1 MPVVPDKKNSIISEQ
16 PSCELT
22 LNIGLYPDVP
32 RLEQFEE
39 TINKAWKKK
48 HPHIELVFQNWWDGG
63 YKKEPQGLDLF
74 IFDGVFLEDYISKGY
89 LLPLKENDIH
99 DFDDLL
105 YYAKEGVKDKDSDE
119 YFGIPQIA
127 CRSLLFYRKDDIEL
141 QNANSLSHLRKVI
154 GKSTFDTVLPPMGE
168 GLMIDFSSQTTN
180 GYYYLEAIEY
190 ISKENLSGDIRVKK
204 RHTQESCPIANIS
217 HLRQLTSMKHASDSN
232 INRAEKFSL
241 GFGRAY
247 VGYSES
253 MTSLNKK
260 TRDEIEFKYLPFS
273 DNDHV
278 SHFYTDIV
286 GIHPKVLGK
295 KMESYTLDL
304 ANMLTSTKTFINA
317 TCATSQ
323 NPVLQ
328 YLLPVRHNTFKA
340 MSKKYPI
347 YSKFYNLLTR
357 SQDVRLFKMKKGA
370 ALWMKKNKQRIT
382 KRIFEYNQKAKYSK
396 IKQNHSLF
404 FSFKNK
410 HSRPTFSFK

>member
-1 MPVVPDKKNSIISEQ
+1 MPVVPNSDISPNCEQ

-39 TINKAWKKK
+39 TIIQEWEKK
-48 HPHIELVFQNWWDGG
+48 HPHIELIFQNWWDGG
-63 YKKEPQGLDLF
+63 YKKEPVDLDLF
-74 IFDGVFLEDYISKGY
+74 IFDGVFLEDYITKGY
-89 LLPLKENDIH
+89 LLPLKENDIN

-105 YYAKEGVKDKDSDE
+105 YYAKEGVKAKHSQE

-127 CRSLLFYRKDDIEL
+127 CRSLLFYRKDDVEL
-141 QNANSLSHLRKVI
+141 QNANTLTNLSKVI
-154 GKSTFDTVLPPMGE
+154 GKSTFDTVLPPQGE
-168 GLMIDFSSQTTN
+168 GLMIDFSSETTN

-190 ISKENLSGDIRVKK
+190 ISKENLQGDLRVKK
-204 RHTQESCPIANIS
+204 RNTQESCPIANIS
-217 HLRQLTSMKHASDSN
+217 YLRQLTSIKHASNMN

-241 GFGRAY
+241 GYGRAY

-253 MTSLNKK
+253 MTSLDEK
-260 TRDEIEFKYLPFS
+260 TRNEIEFKYLPFS

-295 KMESYTLDL
+295 KMEKYTLDL
-304 ANMLTSTKTFINA
+304 ANILTSTKTFINA
-317 TCATSQ
+317 TCATSK

-347 YSKFYNLLTR
+347 YSKFYNLLTG
-357 SQDVRLFKMKKGA
+357 SSDVRLFKMKKGA
-370 ALWMKKNKQRIT
+370 ALWLKKNKQRIT
-382 KRIFEYNQKAKYSK
+382 KRIFEYNQKAKYSQ

-410 HSRPTFSFK
+410 HSRSTF

>member
-1 MPVVPDKKNSIISEQ
+1 MPVVPDTQNSLYLEQ
-16 PSCELT
+16 TSCELT

-39 TINKAWKKK
+39 TIIKAWEKK
-48 HPHIELVFQNWWDGG
+48 HPHIELIFQNWWDGG
-63 YKKEPQGLDLF
+63 YKKEPKNLDLF
-74 IFDGVFLEDYISKGY
+74 IFDGVFLEDYINKGY
-89 LLPLKENDIH
+89 LLPIQEEDIN

-105 YYAKEGVKDKDSDE
+105 YYAKEGVKDKHSQE

-127 CRSLLFYRKDDIEL
+127 CRSLLFYRKDDVEL
-141 QNANSLSHLRKVI
+141 QNANTLSNLSKVI
-154 GKSTFDTVLPPMGE
+154 GKSTFDSVLPPQGE
-168 GLMIDFSSQTTN
+168 GLMIDFSSETTN

-190 ISKENLSGDIRVKK
+190 ISKEKLNGSLRVKK
-204 RHTQESCPIANIS
+204 RNAHESCPIANIS
-217 HLRQLTSMKHASDSN
+217 HLRQLTSIKHASNSN
-232 INRAEKFSL
+232 INRPEKFSL

-253 MTSLNKK
+253 MSSLDEK
-260 TRDEIEFKYLPFS
+260 TRNAIEFKHLPFS

-295 KMESYTLDL
+295 KMEKYTLDL
-304 ANMLTSTKTFINA
+304 ANMLTSTKTFIQS
-317 TCATSQ
+317 TRATSK

-328 YLLPVRHNTFKA
+328 YLLPVRHNTFKV

-347 YSKFYNLLTR
+347 YSKFYNLLT
-357 SQDVRLFKMKKGA
+357 STSDIKLFQMKNGA
-370 ALWMKKNKQRIT
+370 SLWLKKNKQRIT
-382 KRIFEYNQKAKYSK
+382 KRIFDYNQKAKYSK

-410 HSRPTFSFK
+410 HSRPTF